1 MGNPLPF
8 ARLMR
13 MWGRTAALLLLCLGL
28 VGCTTV
34 HDYIYGPPK
43 VFIVFFP
50 AKSADPTPDVVD
62 IVKSAAT
69 AIKKRHPAAVQ
80 IAAGV
85 AAGGNMEMSQ
95 PRFAAVHKLLVDD
108 GVPEDI
114 IARSAIAD
122 PQLDTG
128 PARQRVEIRLLDKA
142 P

>member
-1 MGNPLPF
+1 MREKF
-8 ARLMR
+8 AIALLCV
-13 MWGRTAALLLLCLGL
+13 AALS
-28 VGCTTV
+28 GCATYHRV
-34 HDYIYGPPK
+34 HDYVMGPPK

-50 AKSADPTPDVVD
+50 LKSADLTPEAAD
-62 IVKSAAT
+62 IVKVAAVQ
-69 AIKKRHPAAVQ
+69 IQKQHPATVQ

-85 AAGGNMEMSQ
+85 APGGNMEMSA

-122 PQLDTG
+122 PKLDTG
-128 PARQRVEIRLLDKA
+128 TARQRVEIRLLDKA